1 MPFLLSDRVP
11 PNHLPSWMWSVCWL
25 WPCFV
30 KFLPVHQWA
39 APRLMPR
46 LITMEVSRLLVNSLG
61 DADVY
66 WECNGCH
73 PGLSEDVVITAS
85 KVAFMANG
93 FVPDG
98 AERNPENLCPLRCER
113 RGQPFTPAK

>member
-1 MPFLLSDRVP
+1 
-11 PNHLPSWMWSVCWL
+11 
-25 WPCFV
+25 
-30 KFLPVHQWA
+30 
-39 APRLMPR
+39 MPR

-113 RGQPFTPAK
+113 RGQPFTPAKFRESLPPFGAREKSPIMLCTNAEQSHSQTLRGL